1 MLTYE
6 QKLKLIRQIK
16 RELREAESFQDLE
29 RIEKLIW
36 LLKISPRNEKTK
48 EQWFR
53 TYNEI
58 LELENRLIRAFIN
71 LTLDEEK
78 VMIKTLTQMA
88 KSKTALPPIEIMN
101 ISSKKQAG

>member
-16 RELREAESFQDLE
+16 REFKEAESFQELE

-58 LELENRLIRAFIN
+58 LELESRLIKAFIK
-71 LTLDEEK
+71 LTLSDNIT
-78 VMIKTLTQMA
+78 MIKGLVREA
-88 KSKTALPPIEIMN
+88 KSKRAN
-101 ISSKKQAG
+101 IPVSIKV

>member
-6 QKLKLIRQIK
+6 AKVRLIKQIK
-16 RELREAESFQDLE
+16 RELREVESFQDLE

-48 EQWFR
+48 EQWLK

-58 LELENRLIRAFIN
+58 LELESRLIKAFIKLVVSDS
-71 LTLDEEK
+71 LTR
-78 VMIKTLTQMA
+78 IKELGKKA
-88 KSKTALPPIEIMN
+88 KSKRAN
-101 ISSKKQAG
+101 IPVSINTETT

>member
-16 RELREAESFQDLE
+16 RELREVESFQDLE

-36 LLKISPRNEKTK
+36 LLKISPRNERTK
-48 EQWFR
+48 EQWLK

-58 LELENRLIRAFIN
+58 LELESRLIKAFIKLVVSDS
-71 LTLDEEK
+71 LTRIKELDKE
-78 VMIKTLTQMA
+78 A
-88 KSKTALPPIEIMN
+88 KSKRAN
-101 ISSKKQAG
+101 IPVSINTETT

>member
-6 QKLKLIRQIK
+6 QKLRLIKQIK
-16 RELREAESFQDLE
+16 RELREAESFEDLE

-58 LELENRLIRAFIN
+58 LELENRLIKAFVN
-71 LTLDEEK
+71 LTVAENNI
-78 VMIKTLTQMA
+78 MIKGLVREA
-88 KSKTALPPIEIMN
+88 KSKRAN
-101 ISSKKQAG
+101 IPVSINTETT

>member
-16 RELREAESFQDLE
+16 RELREVESFQDLE

-36 LLKISPRNEKTK
+36 LLKISPRNERTQQ
-48 EQWFR
+48 QWLR

-58 LELENRLIRAFIN
+58 LELESRLIKAFVN
-71 LTLDEEK
+71 LIVADS
-78 VMIKTLTQMA
+78 LTMTR
-88 KSKTALPPIEIMN
+88 KL
-101 ISSKKQAG
+101 KQAG

>member
-6 QKLKLIRQIK
+6 AKVRLIKQIK
-16 RELREAESFQDLE
+16 RELREVESFQDLE

-58 LELENRLIRAFIN
+58 LELESRLIKAFIK
-71 LTLDEEK
+71 LTLDENK
-78 VMIKTLTQMA
+78 IMIKTFLQMA
-88 KSKTALPPIEIMN
+88 KPKTGLPPIEIMN
-101 ISSKKQAG
+101 IAT

>member
-16 RELREAESFQDLE
+16 RELKEAESFEDLE

-36 LLKISPRNEKTK
+36 LLKISPRNERTK

-58 LELENRLIRAFIN
+58 LELENRLIRAFVN
-71 LTLDEEK
+71 LTVSDSLTRIKELDKE
-78 VMIKTLTQMA
+78 A
-88 KSKTALPPIEIMN
+88 KSKRAN
-101 ISSKKQAG
+101 IPVSINTETT

>member
-6 QKLKLIRQIK
+6 QKLKLIKQIK
-16 RELREAESFQDLE
+16 RELREAESFKDLE

-58 LELENRLIRAFIN
+58 LELENRLIKAFVN
-71 LTLDEEK
+71 LTVSDSLTRIKELDKE
-78 VMIKTLTQMA
+78 T
-88 KSKTALPPIEIMN
+88 KSKRAKPLPI
-101 ISSKKQAG
+101 KA

>member
-16 RELREAESFQDLE
+16 RELKEVENFQDLE

-36 LLKISPRNEKTK
+36 LLKISPRNERTK
-48 EQWFR
+48 EQWLK

-58 LELENRLIRAFIN
+58 LELESRLIKAFIK
-71 LTLDEEK
+71 LTLDENK
-78 VMIKTLTQMA
+78 IMIKTFLQMA
-88 KSKTALPPIEIMN
+88 KPKTGLPPIEIMN
-101 ISSKKQAG
+101 IAT

>member
-6 QKLKLIRQIK
+6 QKIRLIRQIK
-16 RELREAESFQDLE
+16 RELREVESFEDLE
-29 RIEKLIW
+29 RIEKLIR

-53 TYNEI
+53 TYEDI

-71 LTLDEEK
+71 LTLSNNVK
-78 VMIKTLTQMA
+78 RIKGLVKEA
-88 KSKTALPPIEIMN
+88 KSKRGANTPLSIN
-101 ISSKKQAG
+101 DF

>member
-6 QKLKLIRQIK
+6 AKVRLIKQIK
-16 RELREAESFQDLE
+16 RELKEAESFQDLE

-48 EQWFR
+48 EQWLK

-58 LELENRLIRAFIN
+58 LELESRLIKAFIKLVVSDS
-71 LTLDEEK
+71 LTRIKELDKE
-78 VMIKTLTQMA
+78 A
-88 KSKTALPPIEIMN
+88 KSKRAKPLSI
-101 ISSKKQAG
+101 KA

>member
-16 RELREAESFQDLE
+16 RELREVENLQDLE

-36 LLKISPRNEKTK
+36 LLKISPRNERTK

-58 LELENRLIRAFIN
+58 LELENRLIRAFVN
-71 LTLDEEK
+71 LTVSDSLTRIKELDKE
-78 VMIKTLTQMA
+78 A
-88 KSKTALPPIEIMN
+88 KSKRAN
-101 ISSKKQAG
+101 IPVSINTETT

>member
-16 RELREAESFQDLE
+16 RELREVESFKDLE

-48 EQWFR
+48 EQWLR

-58 LELENRLIRAFIN
+58 LELENRLIRAFVN
-71 LTLDEEK
+71 LTVSDSLTR
-78 VMIKTLTQMA
+78 IKELGKET
-88 KSKTALPPIEIMN
+88 KSKRAN
-101 ISSKKQAG
+101 IPVSINTETT

>member
-6 QKLKLIRQIK
+6 QKVRLIKQIK
-16 RELREAESFQDLE
+16 RELREVESFQDLE

-58 LELENRLIRAFIN
+58 LELESRLIKAFIK
-71 LTLDEEK
+71 LTLSDNIT
-78 VMIKTLTQMA
+78 MIKGLVREA
-88 KSKTALPPIEIMN
+88 KSKRAN
-101 ISSKKQAG
+101 IPVSIKV